1 MKRPHPVRIRT
12 IAAAVYLAGAGSL
25 AAQQALPPPRAIPGP
40 TAEDQFPNACVNCHV
55 NRTDI
60 GLDVRLSTMMKQWYT
75 GVPAPLAAM
84 ARASAPAGVT
94 IKAKHPAADSSL
106 QDIPGRCLRCH
117 GRTSKLAPPFAQ
129 MIHLIHLTGDSEHSF
144 LRLFQG
150 ECTHCHKLDKATGK
164 WSIPSGPEP

>member
-1 MKRPHPVRIRT
+1 MPALRRATLSFP
-12 IAAAVYLAGAGSL
+12 ALFLLLAGGIAT
-25 AAQQALPPPRAIPGP
+25 AQEAPPPPRSIPGL
-40 TAEDQFPNACVNCHV
+40 TAEDQFPKACVNCHV